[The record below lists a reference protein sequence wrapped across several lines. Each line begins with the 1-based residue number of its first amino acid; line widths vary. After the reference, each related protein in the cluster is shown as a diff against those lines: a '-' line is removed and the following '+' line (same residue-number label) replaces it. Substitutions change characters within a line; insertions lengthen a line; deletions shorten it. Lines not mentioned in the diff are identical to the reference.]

1 MFKDSI
7 DLIDNEN
14 KSDIK
19 ANLKKSQT
27 LRSFGSNS
35 ISKSLIG
42 ARSNPLGKV

>member
-27 LRSFGSNS
+27 LRSIGSNS
-35 ISKSLIG
+35 KSNSLLG
-42 ARSNPLGKV
+42 TRSNPFGKE